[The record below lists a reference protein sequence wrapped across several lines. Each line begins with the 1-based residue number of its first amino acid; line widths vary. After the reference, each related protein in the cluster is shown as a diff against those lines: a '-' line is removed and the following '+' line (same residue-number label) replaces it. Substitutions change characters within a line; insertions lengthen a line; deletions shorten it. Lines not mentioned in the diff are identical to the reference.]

1 MSYTT
6 SHIIGLAMGSCICCC
21 AEKESQET
29 IPKRPVSL
37 SMPVSDEVV
46 QERSRAPKSETVY
59 EYSESTLKG
68 TSVAGAVGGAAVG
81 WTVGGPVGA
90 AAGGA
95 LGYVAGHMAGGPVKK
110 VVRNY

>member
-1 MSYTT
+1 
-6 SHIIGLAMGSCICCC
+6 MGSCICCC

-29 IPKRPVSL
+29 IPKRTASL

-46 QERSRAPKSETVY
+46 QERSRAPKSD
-59 EYSESTLKG
+59 STLKG
-68 TSVAGAVGGAAVG
+68 TGVAGAVVGAAVG
-81 WTVGGPVGA
+81 WTVGGPLGA
-90 AAGGA
+90 AAGGG